1 MKVYEALARFLS
13 EQQSGPIFGLVGD
26 ANLYLIE
33 SFTSKFGGRFYGAA
47 NEAGAVL
54 MGLGYANV
62 TGGVGLV
69 SVTHGPAVTNTLT
82 GLIEGVKGR
91 IPIVLLAGDTVASE
105 RENLQNVSQR
115 DLLVATGAGFEQIC
129 SAQTALADLARA
141 LRRAHVERRPI
152 ALNMPTDLMHA
163 DVDYPDKEWVI
174 APSVG
179 QVVPDDDAV
188 MEAVAMLAA
197 GRRPIILAGRG
208 AASDEDRVA
217 LLALAERLEAPL
229 ATTLKAKGLFAGV
242 EGNLG
247 IFGTLSAPGAAE
259 AILSSDCVIA
269 FGAGLNMFTTAQGGY
284 VKGKRVIQISR
295 DANDI
300 GRGHVPDLAII
311 GSPESVVARLIHWLD
326 EAEIPPSGFRSEFL
340 GTNPAQYPTAPD
352 KGGSLPFVNVL
363 HRLNDL
369 LPADRTLVVDTG
381 RFMLKTLQIM
391 EAASPHRFVQT
402 ASFGSIGLGVGHAL
416 GAAQAAPGRP
426 VVVVAGDGGFMLG
439 GLGEFHSALRHG
451 TDMIVVVC
459 NDGSYGAEHVQMKD
473 KPMDKG
479 LVMFNWPD
487 LAPVAEA
494 LGGRGATI
502 RTMSDLEKLPEILA
516 SRDRPVLID
525 IKLDPDTMPFY

>member
-1 MKVYEALARFLS
+1 MKLHEALARFLS
-13 EQQSGPIFGLVGD
+13 EQYSGPIFGLVGD

-33 SFTSKFGGRFYGAA
+33 SFTTKFGGRFYNAA

-62 TGGVGLV
+62 TGGVALV
-69 SVTHGPAVTNTLT
+69 SVTHGPAVSNTLT

-91 IPIVLLAGDTVASE
+91 IPVVLLAGDTVVSE

-115 DLLVATGAGFEQIC
+115 DLLVATGAGFEQIY
-129 SAQTALADLARA
+129 SAQTALADTARA

-163 DVDYPDKEWVI
+163 EVEYLEKEWAI
-174 APSVG
+174 TPSAG
-179 QVVPDDDAV
+179 QVTPEDEGV

-197 GRRPIILAGRG
+197 ARRPVILAGRG
-208 AASDEDRVA
+208 AVSDADREA
-217 LLALAERLEAPL
+217 LLRLADRIEAPL
-229 ATTLKAKGLFAGV
+229 ATTLKAKGLFRGV

-259 AILSSDCVIA
+259 AIISSDCVIA

-284 VKGKRVIQISR
+284 VKGKRIIQVSR

-300 GRGHVPDLAII
+300 GRGHVPDLGLV
-311 GSPESVVARLIHWLD
+311 GSAESVVERMMHWLD
-326 EAEIPPSGFRSEFL
+326 EAEIAPSGLRREFT
-340 GTNPAQYPTAPD
+340 GAHPEHYPTAPAD
-352 KGGSLPFVNVL
+352 GDTLQFVNVL

-391 EAASPHRFVQT
+391 EAASPQRFVQT

-426 VVVVAGDGGFMLG
+426 VVVMAGDGGFMLG
-439 GLGEFHSALRHG
+439 GLSEFHSAVRHG
-451 TDMIVVVC
+451 TDIIVVVC

-487 LAPVAEA
+487 LASVAEA
-494 LGGRGATI
+494 LGGKGITI
-502 RTMSDLEKLPEILA
+502 RSMSELETLPEVLA

-525 IKLDPDTMPFY
+525 LKLDPETMPFY